1 MNHIVFQSKC
11 QGYSHIKSDLECQD
25 STLVKKTEKYAIAV
39 VADGHGSASYF
50 RSSRGSLFATEA
62 AITAIEE
69 LLETI
74 LSDKS
79 NMDDFCASIDKHLI
93 QLERSVIARWHERVE
108 DDYSKNPFLD
118 SEILKVD
125 EKHKEKYLKGE
136 RIEAAYGSTLIAV
149 ACTDAFWFGIH
160 IGDGKCITCDYR
172 GNFAEPIPWDEK
184 CFLNVTTSISDSN
197 AIDNFR
203 HIYSES
209 VPGALFVASDGID
222 DCFSNTDDNAQL
234 FNFYRKITEMYCT
247 QEVVDASNQ
256 LGEYL
261 PMLSE
266 KGSKDDMS
274 IALILDIDGMKGV
287 FNPIKVRISETKGD
301 IDLNES

>member
-136 RIEAAYGSTLIAV
+136 RIEAAYGS
-149 ACTDAFWFGIH
+149 H
-160 IGDGKCITCDYR
+160 
-172 GNFAEPIPWDEK
+172 
-184 CFLNVTTSISDSN
+184 
-197 AIDNFR
+197 
-203 HIYSES
+203 
-209 VPGALFVASDGID
+209 
-222 DCFSNTDDNAQL
+222 
-234 FNFYRKITEMYCT
+234 
-247 QEVVDASNQ
+247 
-256 LGEYL
+256 
-261 PMLSE
+261 
-266 KGSKDDMS
+266 
-274 IALILDIDGMKGV
+274 
-287 FNPIKVRISETKGD
+287 
-301 IDLNES
+301 